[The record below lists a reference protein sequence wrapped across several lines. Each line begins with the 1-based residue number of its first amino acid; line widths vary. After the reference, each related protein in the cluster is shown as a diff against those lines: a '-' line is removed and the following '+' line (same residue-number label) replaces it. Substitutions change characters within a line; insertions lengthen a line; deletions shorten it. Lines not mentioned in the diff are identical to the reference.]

1 MFTTSSKHTSVR
13 GKQHQRGYVHMTHM
27 YTYIPGCTVYTL
39 MYACARAH
47 PHACTHGHAHLHM
60 YTLTYMQA
68 HANIRVHSVHPR
80 VHACTHMY
88 TWAHTHTRT
97 PLHTHTHKPT
107 HTPSQQLCM
116 DPSVSLSELC
126 VGWCWGLVSRDS
138 KGLHSMH
145 GDLTVLCSFHLP
157 MIHGHSSSQW
167 ILVRHQPVACVHPR
181 FLPCWEITC

>member
-1 MFTTSSKHTSVR
+1 MHVHVHIHMHVHTGMHTYTCTPSHTCRHMQTSV
-13 GKQHQRGYVHMTHM
+13 
-27 YTYIPGCTVYTL
+27 CTVYTL
-39 MYACARAH
+39 VYM
-47 PHACTHGHAHLHM
+47 HAH
-60 YTLTYMQA
+60 
-68 HANIRVHSVHPR
+68 
-80 VHACTHMY
+80 